1 MKISY
6 QGVPGAYSYITALNV
21 AKIMKDKK
29 AELVPHKNFTEVWKS
44 VNAESI
50 AVIPIENSRAG
61 SIHDNLYNF
70 MRYKY
75 KIIWEIH
82 TEINHALLS
91 KENDIKKIKK
101 VYSHWQA
108 LSQCHNF
115 LKKHSIEGIE
125 YFDTAGAA
133 EFVMQSDE
141 EGIAA
146 IASEEAGKLYKLNI
160 IQPNIQDQKG
170 NSTRFLI
177 IADKENTLSYPKPS
191 NKVAI
196 LFQARSIP
204 ASLYKCLWAFATN
217 NVNLTKI
224 ESIPLFEDPFMYVF
238 WLEFEGRIA
247 DEPVRKSL
255 NELAFFTKK
264 VQILGEY

>member
-1 MKISY
+1 M
-6 QGVPGAYSYITALNV
+6 
-21 AKIMKDKK
+21 
-29 AELVPHKNFTEVWKS
+29 
-44 VNAESI
+44 
-50 AVIPIENSRAG
+50 
-61 SIHDNLYNF
+61 
-70 MRYKY
+70 
-75 KIIWEIH
+75 
-82 TEINHALLS
+82 
-91 KENDIKKIKK
+91 
-101 VYSHWQA
+101 
-108 LSQCHNF
+108 SQCHNF

-204 ASLYKCLWAFATN
+204 ASLYKCL
-217 NVNLTKI
+217 
-224 ESIPLFEDPFMYVF
+224 
-238 WLEFEGRIA
+238 
-247 DEPVRKSL
+247 
-255 NELAFFTKK
+255 
-264 VQILGEY
+264 